1 MQEYT
6 VEIPEI
12 HLATYVVEAHTPAG
26 AIQAV
31 WNGEGDQVNSMFSQG
46 IESNHDNY
54 IPRPCV
60 DGLARPF
67 PQRDE
72 DE

>member
-31 WNGEGDQVNSMFSQG
+31 SNGEGEPVNSVYSQSL
-46 IESNHDNY
+46 EDKYDNY

-60 DGLARPF
+60 DGVATPF
-67 PQRDE
+67 PKQDE

>member
-1 MQEYT
+1 MQEYS
-6 VEIPEI
+6 VEVPEI
-12 HLATYVVEAHTPAG
+12 HVATYVVEAHTPAG

-31 WNGEGDQVNSMFSQG
+31 WNGEARWKSRVYSHSLEDKY
-46 IESNHDNY
+46 DNY

-60 DGLARPF
+60 DGVAKPF
-67 PQRDE
+67 PKQDE

>member
-6 VEIPEI
+6 VEVPEI
-12 HLATYVVEAHTPAG
+12 HVATYVVEAHTPAG

-31 WNGEGDQVNSMFSQG
+31 WDGEGDQVNSMFSHG

-60 DGLARPF
+60 DGLARPL
-67 PQRDE
+67 PRRDE

>member
-1 MQEYT
+1 MQEYE
-6 VEIPEI
+6 VEVPEL
-12 HLATYVVEAHTPAG
+12 HVATYVVEADTPAG

-31 WNGEGDQVNSMFSQG
+31 WDGNGIFKDAQFSHG
-46 IESNHDNY
+46 IESKYDNY

-60 DGLARPF
+60 DGVAKPF
-67 PQRDE
+67 PQREE

>member
-1 MQEYT
+1 MQEYE
-6 VEIPEI
+6 VEVPEI
-12 HLATYVVEAHTPAG
+12 YVATYVVEAHTPAG

-31 WNGEGDQVNSMFSQG
+31 WDGEGEQLTSVFSHG
-46 IESNHDNY
+46 IESKYDNY

-60 DGLARPF
+60 DGVAKPF
-67 PQRDE
+67 PQREE

>member
-31 WNGEGDQVNSMFSQG
+31 WNGEGDQVNSMFSHG

-60 DGLARPF
+60 NGLARPF

>member
-1 MQEYT
+1 MQEKT
-6 VEIPEI
+6 VEKPKT
-12 HLATYVVEAHTPAG
+12 HDATNGEQAHTPAG

-31 WNGEGDQVNSMFSQG
+31 WDGEGDQVNSVYSHSL
-46 IESNHDNY
+46 EDKYDNY

-60 DGLARPF
+60 DGSAKPF
-67 PQRDE
+67 PKRDE

>member
-31 WNGEGDQVNSMFSQG
+31 WDGEGDQVNAMFSHG

>member
-1 MQEYT
+1 MQEYE
-6 VEIPEI
+6 VEVPELHI
-12 HLATYVVEAHTPAG
+12 ATYVVEADTPAG

-31 WNGEGDQVNSMFSQG
+31 WDGEGDYRASCFSHG
-46 IESNHDNY
+46 IESLYENY

-60 DGLARPF
+60 DGSAQPF
-67 PQRDE
+67 PQREE